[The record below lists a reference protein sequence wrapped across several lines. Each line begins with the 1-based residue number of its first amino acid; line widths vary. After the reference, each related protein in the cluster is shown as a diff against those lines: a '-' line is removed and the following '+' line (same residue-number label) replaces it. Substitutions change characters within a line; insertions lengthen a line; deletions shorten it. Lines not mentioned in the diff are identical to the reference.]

1 MIGFPKGNP
10 IKSIFQKPE
19 KPEIPFEAT
28 VEGDEAADAKAQEE
42 ASRRARAAA
51 GERFRGGRAS
61 LLTAAGGAG
70 TPLGRRSTLG
80 V

>member
-10 IKSIFQKPE
+10 LDLFKKPE
-19 KPEIPFEAT
+19 KPDIPEAAT
-28 VEGDEAADAKAQEE
+28 VEGDAAADEKAQEE

-51 GERFRGGRAS
+51 GDRARGGRAS
-61 LLTAAGGAG
+61 LIGASGGAG